1 MEKNRNQVI
10 VRASV
15 VGIVTNLLLAGFKAF
30 VGMMSH
36 SVAITMDALNNL
48 SDAMSSLITIVGTR
62 LAAKP
67 ADREHPLGHGRVEYL
82 SASVIALII
91 LYAGITALAESVTKI
106 LHPKTPNYTGVTL
119 LIVAVAVV
127 TKIVLGLWVKKQG
140 VKANSESLINSGA
153 DALLDA
159 VISVTTLAAAGLY
172 LGFGLRVEAWLATII
187 SLVIIKAGIDM
198 LRETISDILGE
209 RVEKPLARKVKSIIC
224 MHPHVTGAYDLIL
237 HAYGPDQYQGSAHIA
252 IPDTMTAV
260 EIDRLQRDIADDVYE
275 KTGVI
280 LMGIGIYAINTTDA
294 DLAMVQKQVTDLA
307 MSVEHV
313 MQIHGFFFDPESRRM
328 SFDVVVSFDS
338 PDRMETMEQVRRKVL
353 QWMPDLKLR
362 IRMDADLSD

>member
-30 VGMMSH
+30 VGMVSH

-62 LAAKP
+62 LASKP

-91 LYAGITALAESVTKI
+91 LYAGISALVESVTKI

-172 LGFGLRVEAWLATII
+172 LLVGVEGGKQHRGAVALFQR
-187 SLVIIKAGIDM
+187 LV
-198 LRETISDILGE
+198 
-209 RVEKPLARKVKSIIC
+209 
-224 MHPHVTGAYDLIL
+224 
-237 HAYGPDQYQGSAHIA
+237 
-252 IPDTMTAV
+252 
-260 EIDRLQRDIADDVYE
+260 LQRLFYFCI
-275 KTGVI
+275 
-280 LMGIGIYAINTTDA
+280 
-294 DLAMVQKQVTDLA
+294 
-307 MSVEHV
+307 
-313 MQIHGFFFDPESRRM
+313 
-328 SFDVVVSFDS
+328 
-338 PDRMETMEQVRRKVL
+338 
-353 QWMPDLKLR
+353 
-362 IRMDADLSD
+362 

>member
-10 VRASV
+10 VRTSV

-91 LYAGITALAESVTKI
+91 LYAGITALVESVTKI

-172 LGFGLRVEAWLATII
+172 LDSACGW
-187 SLVIIKAGIDM
+187 
-198 LRETISDILGE
+198 
-209 RVEKPLARKVKSIIC
+209 KPGWR
-224 MHPHVTGAYDLIL
+224 P
-237 HAYGPDQYQGSAHIA
+237 
-252 IPDTMTAV
+252 
-260 EIDRLQRDIADDVYE
+260 
-275 KTGVI
+275 
-280 LMGIGIYAINTTDA
+280 
-294 DLAMVQKQVTDLA
+294 
-307 MSVEHV
+307 
-313 MQIHGFFFDPESRRM
+313 
-328 SFDVVVSFDS
+328 SF
-338 PDRMETMEQVRRKVL
+338 P
-353 QWMPDLKLR
+353 W
-362 IRMDADLSD
+362 

>member
-1 MEKNRNQVI
+1 MGKNRNQVI

-91 LYAGITALAESVTKI
+91 LYAGITALVESVTKI
-106 LHPKTPNYTGVTL
+106 LHPKTPNYTGVTR
-119 LIVAVAVV
+119 LIVA
-127 TKIVLGLWVKKQG
+127 
-140 VKANSESLINSGA
+140 
-153 DALLDA
+153 
-159 VISVTTLAAAGLY
+159 
-172 LGFGLRVEAWLATII
+172 
-187 SLVIIKAGIDM
+187 
-198 LRETISDILGE
+198 
-209 RVEKPLARKVKSIIC
+209 
-224 MHPHVTGAYDLIL
+224 
-237 HAYGPDQYQGSAHIA
+237 
-252 IPDTMTAV
+252 
-260 EIDRLQRDIADDVYE
+260 
-275 KTGVI
+275 
-280 LMGIGIYAINTTDA
+280 
-294 DLAMVQKQVTDLA
+294 
-307 MSVEHV
+307 
-313 MQIHGFFFDPESRRM
+313 
-328 SFDVVVSFDS
+328 VSFDS
-338 PDRMETMEQVRRKVL
+338 PDRMETMEQVRRKIL